1 MRYDHAAIVTD
12 LDGTMLNSRGE
23 VSADDRAA
31 IRDFIDGGGLFGLA
45 SGREPHNALRHLT
58 DLPMNGPSI
67 VLNGA
72 AIYDYVGQR
81 YLNTIL
87 IDKEAAVDVLQ
98 HCQKEGMAL
107 DQQVYTT
114 DGIFYASPIET
125 AEPGFLRI
133 HQPTSFMPLDQLI
146 EKSWIKVVFL
156 ERKPDALL
164 PMQAYLREKDYERRI
179 SLVEGWTDVV
189 ATGKYQELLPLG
201 INKGTTVAAIRKL
214 PVYAGRQIFA
224 VGDYWN
230 DMELLQAA
238 DIPCCPDNA
247 IPEIKA
253 VCRHIL
259 PSHNDSPIAWLIR
272 EVIPSLN

>member
-58 DLPMNGPSI
+58 DLPMNGPLI

-114 DGIFYASPIET
+114 DGIFYASPLET

-133 HQPTSFMPLDQLI
+133 HQPTSFMPLAQLI

-164 PMQAYLREKDYERRI
+164 PMQEYLRQKGYERRI

-247 IPEIKA
+247 IAEIKA

>member
-1 MRYDHAAIVTD
+1 MRYDHAAILTD
-12 LDGTMLNSRGE
+12 LDGTLLNSRGE
-23 VSADDRAA
+23 VSAEDRAA
-31 IRDFIDGGGLFGLA
+31 IREFIDGGGLFGIA
-45 SGREPHNALRHLT
+45 SGREPHNSLRHLT
-58 DLPMNGPSI
+58 DLPLNGPSI

-72 AIYDYVGQR
+72 AIYDYEAQQ

-87 IDKEAAVDVLQ
+87 IDKEAAVDVVR
-98 HCQKEGMAL
+98 HCQKEDMSL

-114 DGIFYASPIET
+114 DGIFYANPLEI

-133 HQPTSFMPLDQLI
+133 HQPTSFMPLDQLT
-146 EKSWIKVVFL
+146 EKTWIKVVFL
-156 ERKPDALL
+156 EREPDALL

-247 IPEIKA
+247 ITEIKA